1 MSVSIAEKK
10 PRVLVVEDEAIVAR
24 DVQDQLRM
32 LGYEVAGHTTR
43 GEDAIALTEQTRPDL
58 VLMDIQLAGAIDG
71 IAAAHAIRSLTQS
84 TVPIVFLTAFDAD
97 DTLARAKLTEPFGY
111 ILKPFSERELRT
123 VLEMALYKFQAEA
136 RLREAALY
144 SQAILDNM
152 VDGVITFNAQG
163 LIESCNQAARHIF
176 GFEAD
181 QALGLHIAMLSPPDL
196 RYQLAE
202 FLGRVQRDT
211 APRRA
216 GQGRELT
223 GQRQDGSVF
232 PLSLS
237 LSEIAHAG
245 RSGFIALTHDLSQQ
259 HQAAEEIHHLAF
271 YDRLTEL
278 PNRRLLLDH
287 VKQALMSSA
296 RSGQHGALILLDL
309 DHFKQLNES
318 LGHAL
323 GDELLRQVATRLKAC
338 VRESDLV
345 ARLGGDEFVV
355 LIGAMSGDAQEAA
368 AQAEV
373 AANKLLVELGRP
385 YTLDGHLHVNT
396 PSLGIVVFLAHE
408 LTPDE
413 MLQNAEIA
421 MYQAKAAGRTT
432 LRFFDAAMQNA
443 ASVRS
448 ARVSDLQRALE
459 QQEFLLHYQTQFN
472 RIGDAIGAEALVRW
486 NHAVRGMVSPAE
498 FIPLAEETRLILP
511 LGQWVMERACA
522 QLARWEDE
530 PGKSEWTMSVNVSA
544 LQFGQ
549 SGFVGSV
556 LSALR
561 ESGANPANLKLELTE
576 SMLVNDM
583 QDVISKMN
591 ALKSHQ
597 VKFSLDD
604 FGTGYSSLSYLKR
617 LPLDQLKI
625 DQSFVRDLL
634 IDPNDAAIAQAI
646 IALGHSLGLQVIAE
660 GVENLAQ
667 RDMLASID
675 CDAFQGYYFA
685 HPVAA
690 ADLARATEEILED
703 HA

>member
-1 MSVSIAEKK
+1 MSALLAEKK
-10 PRVLVVEDEAIVAR
+10 ARVLVVEDEAIVAR

-32 LGYEVAGHTTR
+32 LGYAVAGHATS
-43 GEDAIALTEQTRPDL
+43 GEDAIAQVEQSRPDL
-58 VLMDIQLAGAIDG
+58 VLMDIQLAGTIDG
-71 IAAAHAIRSLTQS
+71 IAAAHAIRRLTHC

-97 DTLARAKLTEPFGY
+97 DTLERAKLTEPFGY

-123 VLEMALYKFQAEA
+123 VLEMAFYKFQAETS
-136 RLREAALY
+136 LREAALY

-152 VDGVITFNAQG
+152 VDGVITFNSHG

-196 RYQLAE
+196 RHQLAE
-202 FLGRVQRDT
+202 FLQHVQSDPT
-211 APRRA
+211 PRQV

-245 RSGFIALTHDLSQQ
+245 RTGFIALTHDLSQQ
-259 HQAAEEIHHLAF
+259 YQAAEEIYHLAF

-287 VKQALMSSA
+287 MKQALLMSA
-296 RSGQHGALILLDL
+296 RSGQRGALILLDL
-309 DHFKQLNES
+309 DYFKQLNDTM
-318 LGHAL
+318 GHAV
-323 GDELLRQVATRLKAC
+323 GDELLRQVAQRLKAC
-338 VRESDLV
+338 VRESDQV

-355 LIGAMSGDAQEAA
+355 LLSALSHDAQEAA
-368 AQAEV
+368 TQAEV
-373 AANKLLVELGRP
+373 AANKLLLELGRP
-385 YTLDGHLHVNT
+385 YTLDGHVHSNT

-413 MLQNAEIA
+413 LLQSAEIA

-432 LRFFDAAMQNA
+432 LRFFDATMQHA
-443 ASVRS
+443 ASART
-448 ARVSDLQRALE
+448 ARVTDLQRALE
-459 QQEFLLHYQTQFN
+459 QREFLLHYQTQFN
-472 RIGDAIGAEALVRW
+472 RNGEPIGAEALVRW
-486 NHAVRGMVSPAE
+486 NHALRGMVSPAE

-511 LGQWVMERACA
+511 LGQWVLERACA

-530 PGKSEWTMSVNVSA
+530 PGKAEWTMSVNVSA

-549 SGFVGSV
+549 SDFVASV
-556 LSALR
+556 LHALR
-561 ESGANPANLKLELTE
+561 QSGANPVNLKLELTE
-576 SMLVNDM
+576 SMLVNDV

-591 ALKSHQ
+591 ALKAYQ

-634 IDPNDAAIAQAI
+634 SDPNDAVIAQAI

-667 RDMLASID
+667 RDMLANID

-690 ADLARATEEILED
+690 ADLARATEEIGL
-703 HA
+703 